1 MTDATERRFR
11 GELGSFFRVALLN
24 VVFGALAVGLGAWYV
39 AASVLGATGALPT
52 PAIRRAAGAL
62 ALAAFGLGLAWL
74 RSSARVLRGAA
85 AIRREFG
92 GHARPVP
99 DEVLTEGIVRMIA
112 QYREH
117 RRTIRTMIRV
127 CTAGGYCLLAL
138 GIVSALESASIS
150 LSEGTVTLGSAALLP
165 SALVALGAGLTS
177 LYSSYYFSRFSR
189 VWDRRLAETV
199 RGEERLRDVMGT
211 DRE

>member
-11 GELGSFFRVALLN
+11 GELGNFLRVALLN

-39 AASVLGATGALPT
+39 TASVLDATGALPT
-52 PAIRRAAGAL
+52 PALRMAAGAL

-74 RSSARVLRGAA
+74 RSSARILRGAA
-85 AIRREFG
+85 AIRRELG

-99 DEVLTEGIVRMIA
+99 EEVLTDGIVRMIA
-112 QYREH
+112 QYREN
-117 RRTIRTMIRV
+117 RKTIRTMVRV
-127 CTAGGYCLLAL
+127 CTAGGFCLLAL
-138 GIVSALESASIS
+138 GIVSALESASIA
-150 LSEGTVTLGSAALLP
+150 LSEGTVTFGSALLP
-165 SALVALGAGLTS
+165 STLVALGAGLTS

-211 DRE
+211 GRI